1 MFKVSDIRGQ
11 RRWLLHRDEGPY
23 EMATTTEASA
33 EEYKSEVSTMTT
45 EASIE
50 EAEDTTRL
58 SEYLQRVKL
67 YDDGGVG
74 VFTGRPRS

>member
-1 MFKVSDIRGQ
+1 
-11 RRWLLHRDEGPY
+11 
-23 EMATTTEASA
+23 MATTTEASA

-74 VFTGRPRS
+74 VFTGRPRSRRRQRRHQLINFKKRV